1 MATVDMRLRRLEVAH
16 DAQAVTW
23 EEYHAADERNLARAH
38 RALAGW
44 IAELVAQPDVD
55 EGLRL
60 ELTVRAAGLREG
72 AAETLQGDTAASKQ
86 ADRATVTRWCR
97 QRGFDLEAEEDDARE
112 RLSAEL
118 ARIGNNPS
126 RLDFE
131 RDSTLSLVAHA
142 ATQSGYDPFA
152 AHDHTISTRSN
163 DDGPHN

>member
-1 MATVDMRLRRLEVAH
+1 MSSLARRLMRVEQQVGASE
-16 DAQAVTW
+16 VTW
-23 EEYHAADERNLARAH
+23 AEYHAADERNLARAH
-38 RALAGW
+38 RVLAGW

-60 ELTVRAAGLREG
+60 ELTVRAADLREG
-72 AAETLQGDTAASKQ
+72 AAGPLQGDSPASKQ
-86 ADRATVTRWCR
+86 ADRATVIRWCR
-97 QRGFDLEAEEDDARE
+97 QRGFDLEAGEDDARAH
-112 RLSAEL
+112 LSAEI

-152 AHDHTISTRSN
+152 PHDHTYRVFGN
-163 DDGPHN
+163 